1 MARVKQ
7 LSPILI
13 TKMKYNTAIMKRL
26 ELLFVSLVA
35 LFAVACEQVAI
46 ETVQPEA
53 KMVEVAFEA
62 TADDTRVAL
71 DGNTATWDVGD
82 RISVGLVVN
91 YYSMTFAEMEIR
103 SAGDI
108 SADGKIAPFRGSIP
122 VGEYYGITVLYP
134 AVESNSNTVTLDRN
148 AINNIYMSS
157 YRSDNSNPVLKV
169 TADESAVVPISF
181 SHLMHKMDFAITSED
196 NALDTSNI
204 AIEISATSNG
214 SPIAFTEKQTYDMRT
229 NATSVAE
236 SANSIFAYGTSA
248 NFSTMLF
255 PLGTTTNIKLTFGVY
270 IDGEKRYEIEKG
282 PFETLKMSAGKTT
295 KVNLHLSADNGVTGG
310 GEIVAEPI
318 TLSTTKSTI
327 KANGVDVARLTVETE
342 SGEDVT
348 AQSRIYVNGVTLN
361 GTMFLTTSA
370 GSYAL
375 YAERNG
381 VRSNEL
387 TITAEEVTST
397 GKTIVFADGV
407 TLTSGWYDVNKKG
420 AGDNGDINMC
430 WAATSSN
437 MIQWFQDRY
446 KAAGKTLPA
455 GAVDGPGVTTYTNYG
470 PYELELMDV
479 FLTQWDN
486 SRGGHMEQAI
496 PWYFEGVL
504 NGGEYASPG
513 SQAVP
518 MTDGGFWKSIWSDV
532 KANMYCGYDST
543 VGYTTC
549 YNNYYQWGNGTDFLG
564 TERLAYFTDLV
575 VTAFEHGMAGL
586 TISLSANLSSV
597 HHATTLWGYEIDN
610 ATGLLTRV
618 WITDSDDIMT
628 EPKTPLL
635 NEYNVSVDDGNS
647 NIKLEGNTRYGA
659 CYVVSLHPFAGYGS
673 AE

>member
-1 MARVKQ
+1 
-7 LSPILI
+7 
-13 TKMKYNTAIMKRL
+13 MKYNSAIMKRL

-35 LFAVACEQVAI
+35 LLAVACEQVAI

-71 DGNTATWDVGD
+71 DGNTATWEVGD
-82 RISVGLVVN
+82 RISVGLIVN
-91 YYSMTFAEMEIR
+91 YYTMTFAEMEIR
-103 SAGDI
+103 SANDI
-108 SADGKIAPFRGSIP
+108 STDGKIATFRGSIP
-122 VGEYYGITVLYP
+122 VGEYYRITVLYP
-134 AVESNSNTVTLDRN
+134 AVESNSNMVTLDRN

-157 YRSDNSNPVLKV
+157 YRSDDSNPVLKV
-169 TADESAVVPISF
+169 TADESSVVPISF

-196 NALDTSNI
+196 NDLNTNNI

-214 SPIAFTEKQTYDMRT
+214 SPIEFVEKQTYNMLS

-361 GTMFLTTSA
+361 GTIFLTTSA
-370 GSYAL
+370 GSYTL

-455 GAVDGPGVTTYTNYG
+455 GAVDGPGVTSYENYG
-470 PYELELMDV
+470 PYELELMNV
-479 FLTQWDN
+479 FLTEWDN
-486 SRGGHMEQAI
+486 SHGGHMQEAI
-496 PWYFEGVL
+496 PWYFEGKL
-504 NGGEYASPG
+504 NGGEFASEG
-513 SQAVP
+513 TQAVP
-518 MTDGGFWKSIWSDV
+518 LTEGGYWKSIW
-532 KANMYCGYDST
+532 DSEVYPYVYHEYENVIVPGVEGLDLKNLYIT
-543 VGYTTC
+543 IF
-549 YNNYYQWGNGTDFLG
+549 NNYYLWGGGTSYLG
-564 TERLAYFTDLV
+564 TERLAEFSKLV
-575 VTAFEHGMAGL
+575 VESFRHGMAGL
-586 TISLSANLSSV
+586 TINLGANLNAAS
-597 HHATTLWGYEIDN
+597 HAVTLWGYEIDN

-618 WITDSDDIMT
+618 WITDSDDLMS
-628 EPKTPLL
+628 EPKTQLL
-635 NEYNVSVDDGNS
+635 NEYNVSVGDGNS

-659 CYVVSLHPFAGYGS
+659 CYVVSIHPFAGYGS

>member
-1 MARVKQ
+1 
-7 LSPILI
+7 
-13 TKMKYNTAIMKRL
+13 MKYNIAIMKRL

-71 DGNTATWDVGD
+71 DGNTATWEVGD

-91 YYSMTFAEMEIR
+91 YYTMTFAEMEIR
-103 SAGDI
+103 SANDI
-108 SADGKIAPFRGSIP
+108 STDGKIATFRGSIP
-122 VGEYYGITVLYP
+122 VGEYYRITVLYP

-157 YRSDNSNPVLKV
+157 YRSDDSNPVLKV

-196 NALDTSNI
+196 DDLSTSNI

-214 SPIAFTEKQTYDMRT
+214 SPIEFAEKQTYNMRSNSAST
-229 NATSVAE
+229 SASAT
-236 SANSIFAYGTSA
+236 SIFAYGTSA

-255 PLGTTTNIKLTFGVY
+255 PLGTKTNIKLTFGVY

-282 PFETLKMSAGKTT
+282 PFETLKMSTGKTT

-370 GSYAL
+370 GSYTL

-407 TLTSGWYDVNKKG
+407 TLTSGWYDVNKK
-420 AGDNGDINMC
+420 ANGDNGDINMC

-470 PYELELMDV
+470 PYELELMSM
-479 FLTQWDN
+479 FHSEWDN
-486 SRGGHMEQAI
+486 SRGGHMQEAI
-496 PWYFEGVL
+496 PWYFEGKL
-504 NGGEYASPG
+504 NGGEFASPG

-518 MTDGGFWKSIWSDV
+518 KTDGGYWKSIWDTEV
-532 KANMYCGYDST
+532 FPYIYHGYENVIVPGVEGLDLKNLYIT
-543 VGYTTC
+543 IF
-549 YNNYYQWGNGTDFLG
+549 NNYYLWGNGTSYQG
-564 TERLAYFTDLV
+564 TERLAEFSKLV
-575 VTAFEHGMAGL
+575 VESFKYGMAGL
-586 TISLSANLSSV
+586 TVNLGANLNAVS
-597 HHATTLWGYEIDN
+597 HAVTLWGYEIDN
-610 ATGLLTRV
+610 ATGLITRL
-618 WITDSDDIMT
+618 WITDSDDLMS
-628 EPKTPLL
+628 EPKTQLL
-635 NEYNVSVDDGNS
+635 NEYNVSVDDGKS
-647 NIKLEGNTRYGA
+647 NIKLSGNTRYGA
-659 CYVVSLHPFAGYGS
+659 CYVVSIHPFAGYGS

>member
-1 MARVKQ
+1 
-7 LSPILI
+7 
-13 TKMKYNTAIMKRL
+13 MKYNTAIMKRL

-46 ETVQPEA
+46 ETVQPEV

-71 DGNTATWDVGD
+71 DGNTATWEVGD

-103 SAGDI
+103 SANDI
-108 SADGKIAPFRGSIP
+108 SADSKIATFRGSIP

-134 AVESNSNTVTLDRN
+134 AVESNSSTVTLDRN

-169 TADESAVVPISF
+169 TAGESAVVPITF

-196 NALDTSNI
+196 NALNTSNI

-214 SPIAFTEKQTYDMRT
+214 SPIEFVEKQTYNMRSNSAST
-229 NATSVAE
+229 SASAT
-236 SANSIFAYGTSA
+236 SIFAYGTSA

-255 PLGTTTNIKLTFGVY
+255 PLNTTTNIKLTFGVY

-370 GSYAL
+370 GSYTL

-381 VRSNEL
+381 MKSNEL

-397 GKTIVFADGV
+397 GKTIVFAEGV
-407 TLTSGWYDVNKKG
+407 TLTSGWYDVNKK
-420 AGDNGDINMC
+420 ANGDNGDINMC

-470 PYELELMDV
+470 PYELELMSM
-479 FLTQWDN
+479 FHSEWDN
-486 SRGGHMEQAI
+486 SRGGHMQEAI
-496 PWYFEGVL
+496 PWYFEGKL
-504 NGGEYASPG
+504 NGGEFASPG

-518 MTDGGFWKSIWSDV
+518 LTDGGYWKSIWDTEV
-532 KANMYCGYDST
+532 FPYIYHGYENVIVPGVEGLDLKNLYIT
-543 VGYTTC
+543 IF
-549 YNNYYQWGNGTDFLG
+549 NNYYLWGNGTNYQG
-564 TERLAYFTDLV
+564 TERLAEFSKLV
-575 VTAFEHGMAGL
+575 VESFKYGMAGL
-586 TISLSANLSSV
+586 TVNLGANLNAVS
-597 HHATTLWGYEIDN
+597 HAVTLWGYEIDN
-610 ATGLLTRV
+610 ATGLITRL
-618 WITDSDDIMT
+618 WITDSDDLMS
-628 EPKTPLL
+628 EPKTQLL
-635 NEYNVSVDDGNS
+635 NEYNVSVGDGNS
-647 NIKLEGNTRYGA
+647 NIKLTGDTRYGA

>member
-1 MARVKQ
+1 M
-7 LSPILI
+7 I
-13 TKMKYNTAIMKRL
+13 YNTAIMKRL

-35 LFAVACEQVAI
+35 LLAVACEQVAI

-71 DGNTATWDVGD
+71 DGNTATWEVGD
-82 RISVGLVVN
+82 RISVGLN
-91 YYSMTFAEMEIR
+91 SGFNSMSYAEMEIR

-108 SADGKIAPFRGSIP
+108 SADGKKATFRGSIP
-122 VGEYYGITVLYP
+122 TGNYYSVTALYP
-134 AVESNSNTVTLDRN
+134 AQSINFNETTLNRGAIDNIFMESVVKDGEN
-148 AINNIYMSS
+148 Y
-157 YRSDNSNPVLKV
+157 VL
-169 TADESAVVPISF
+169 TATEGKSVVVPITF

-196 NALDTSNI
+196 NAFNTSNI
-204 AIEISATSNG
+204 AIDISATSNG
-214 SPIAFTEKQTYDMRT
+214 SSIELVEKQTYNMLS
-229 NATSVAE
+229 NSASASASAT
-236 SANSIFAYGTSA
+236 SIFAYGTSA

-295 KVNLHLSADNGVTGG
+295 KVNLHLSADNAVTGG

-318 TLSTTKSTI
+318 TLSATKSTI

-348 AQSRIYVNGVTLN
+348 EQSRIYVNDVTLN

-370 GSYAL
+370 GSYTL

-397 GKTIVFADGV
+397 GKTIVFAEGV

-455 GAVDGPGVTTYTNYG
+455 GAVDGPGVTSYTNYG
-470 PYELELMDV
+470 PYELELMNV

-486 SRGGHMEQAI
+486 SRGGHMEEAI
-496 PWYFEGVL
+496 PWYFEGKL

-518 MTDGGFWKSIWSDV
+518 KTDGGFWKSIWSDV
-532 KANMYCGYDST
+532 KANMYCGYGST
-543 VGYTTC
+543 VGYTIC
-549 YNNYYQWGNGTDFLG
+549 YNNYYQWGNGTDLLG
-564 TERLAYFTDLV
+564 ADRLAYFTDLV
-575 VTAFEHGMAGL
+575 VTAFKHGMAGL
-586 TISLSANLSSV
+586 TISLSANLYSL

-610 ATGLLTRV
+610 ATRLITRL
-618 WITDSDDIMT
+618 WLTDSDDLTT
-628 EPKTPLL
+628 EPKQQLL
-635 NEYNVSVDDGNS
+635 NEYSVSIGDGKS
-647 NIKLEGNTRYGA
+647 HIELTGNTRYGSVW
-659 CYVVSLHPFAGYGS
+659 VVSLHPLSAYGS